1 MNDLLMIVVLLVA
14 FAALFGLAWLCD
26 AVRG

>member
-1 MNDLLMIVVLLVA
+1 VNDLLMIAILLVA
-14 FAALFGLAWLCD
+14 FAALFGLVWLCD